1 MAVWYEVE
9 KTPMGIQNFLDCNWA
24 FHDFFIEKVE
34 YLPRQK
40 RIKLFLRYDELKG
53 SVILIFLGV
62 CEFNI
67 VPPNDDYDD
76 YLMGTVLTL
85 SDDNNLL
92 WLADDSYPQ
101 EQANEI
107 QKYATWIKSNQIIWA
122 VTDQNGNPA
131 EMPDNKINQIW
142 QTYGKIEQKHFAL
155 KEYIG

>member
-1 MAVWYEVE
+1 
-9 KTPMGIQNFLDCNWA
+9 
-24 FHDFFIEKVE
+24 
-34 YLPRQK
+34 
-40 RIKLFLRYDELKG
+40 
-53 SVILIFLGV
+53 V

-142 QTYGKIEQKHFAL
+142 QLMVKSNKNILH
-155 KEYIG
+155 